1 MSKEQ
6 FLKINGFPN
15 NYWGWGGEDDD
26 IFNRS
31 ESAHPQTNVCGVLG
45 LHVKVSSRTARN
57 TTPHNSYLLGKVL
70 AKVSHET
77 VFLFSVEAPSHSN
90 IGLVLVTRQ

>member
-26 IFNRS
+26 IYNRY
-31 ESAHPQTNVCGVLG
+31 AHT
-45 LHVKVSSRTARN
+45 HTH
-57 TTPHNSYLLGKVL
+57 THTHNKTCIP
-70 AKVSHET
+70 KD
-77 VFLFSVEAPSHSN
+77 
-90 IGLVLVTRQ
+90 